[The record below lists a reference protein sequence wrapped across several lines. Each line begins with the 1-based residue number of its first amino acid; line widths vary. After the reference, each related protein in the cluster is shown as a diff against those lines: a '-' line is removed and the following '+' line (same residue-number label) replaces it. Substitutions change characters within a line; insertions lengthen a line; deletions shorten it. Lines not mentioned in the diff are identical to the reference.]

1 LSAPRSPLC
10 CEGRSVAVAF
20 AVAVV
25 AVQGARAAG
34 GVVGAVRGVPSAA
47 EAPGS
52 RMTDILLLRR
62 CLRPLEAVCSTAS
75 APLFVATFH
84 LCDASVD
91 ADADGNGDGD
101 GEGDGDEGGSA
112 ERVSVAAMPLL
123 RWIVERFLVSAIVR
137 GRCVSER
144 GAIISVGSDPT
155 DPSGAAADVDA
166 DPDADDF
173 ALNGDGPACR
183 G

>member
-25 AVQGARAAG
+25 AVEGARAAG

-52 RMTDILLLRR
+52 RTTDILLLRR

-101 GEGDGDEGGSA
+101 EGGSA
-112 ERVSVAAMPLL
+112 EGVSVAAMPLL

-166 DPDADDF
+166 DPEADDF
-173 ALNGDGPACR
+173 ALNGDGPAGR